1 MEDNSN
7 FNVLFHNDRHE
18 TIGESFNDV
27 DEGIDKALEAY
38 REILIDPNLKSA
50 EIVILANHQDNTI
63 LLEDLVINK
72 QDGKVHVEGG
82 GWLIEPASRED
93 SIELYDHL
101 SRNFDF
107 KVTEVWGGQT
117 PEQMELEPRYIEL
130 SNDETIVLSIKGN
143 K

>member
-1 MEDNSN
+1 MDYNPS
-7 FNVLFHNDRHE
+7 FNVLFHNDRHS
-18 TIGESFNDV
+18 TIDESFDDV
-27 DEGIDKALEAY
+27 DDGIDKALAAY
-38 REILIDPNLKSA
+38 REVLTDPNLKSA
-50 EIVILANHQDNTI
+50 EIVILANHQDNTV

-72 QDGKVHVEGG
+72 QDGKVRVEGG

-107 KVTEVWGGQT
+107 KVTGVWDGQT
-117 PEQMELEPRYIEL
+117 PEQMELEPRYIEFG
-130 SNDETIVLSIKGN
+130 NGEVDAIIMEIK

>member
-1 MEDNSN
+1 MGDNPN
-7 FNVLFHNDRHE
+7 FNVLFHNDRHL
-18 TIGESFNDV
+18 TIDESFDDV
-27 DEGIDKALEAY
+27 EEGIDRALEAY
-38 REILIDPNLKSA
+38 REVLTDPNLKSA
-50 EIVILANHQDNTI
+50 EIVILANHQDNTV

-72 QDGKVHVEGG
+72 QDGKVHIEGG

-130 SNDETIVLSIKGN
+130 AGGETIELAIKESN
-143 K
+143 

>member
-1 MEDNSN
+1 MGDNPN
-7 FNVLFHNDRHE
+7 FNVLFHNDRHS
-18 TIGESFNDV
+18 TIDESFDDV
-27 DEGIDKALEAY
+27 EEGIDKALEAY
-38 REILIDPNLKSA
+38 REVLTDPNLKSA
-50 EIVILANHQDNTI
+50 EIVILANHQDNTV

-72 QDGKVHVEGG
+72 QDGKVRVEGG

-130 SNDETIVLSIKGN
+130 ANDESIELVIKGGN
-143 K
+143 

>member
-50 EIVILANHQDNTI
+50 EIVILTNHQDNTI

>member
-50 EIVILANHQDNTI
+50 EIVILTNHQDNTI

-130 SNDETIVLSIKGN
+130 AGGETIELAIKESN
-143 K
+143 